1 MGTGGLITGVAD
13 EALLTSAPY
22 MQRAFVRGESRF
34 LYACLSRGFNPSIVI
49 ISASR
54 LLAVAAYKALKRK

>member
-49 ISASR
+49 I
-54 LLAVAAYKALKRK
+54 